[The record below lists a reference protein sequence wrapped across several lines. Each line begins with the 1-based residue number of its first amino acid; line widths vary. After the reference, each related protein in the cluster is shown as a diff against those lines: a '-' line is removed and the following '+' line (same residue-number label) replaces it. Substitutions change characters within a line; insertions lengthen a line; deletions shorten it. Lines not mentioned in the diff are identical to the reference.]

1 MTVVSIIIIIVA
13 TLFLSALFSG
23 MEIAYVSANRLRME
37 LNSKRYRFSAP
48 IVSYLL
54 KRPSQYISTMLIGNN
69 IALVIYGIIMEIT
82 LAPWFYH
89 WTDNSFVVLLLQTI
103 ISTFIILLFA
113 EFLPKVVFSQNANT
127 YLRIF
132 AVPIFIFYLL
142 FFPIAI
148 FIIGISNLILRL
160 FGIKSQH
167 HNQLTYGKID
177 LDYLV
182 NEYRETDQQDD
193 ENNLRI
199 FQNALDF
206 STITLRECIVP
217 RTEIEA
223 LPITANIDELKE
235 RFIES
240 GYSKIIIYE
249 ENIDK
254 IIGYVHSSYL
264 FKNPKTIK
272 EILLPISIVP
282 ETKPAKDLLSELL
295 AEKKSIAMVV
305 DEFGGTAGIITMED
319 IIEEIT
325 GEIEDEYDVQEL
337 TEKKISD
344 TEFLF
349 SGRTEIDYIN
359 QTYSLNIPESDSYE
373 TLAGFILQNHHHIP
387 KKNEEIT
394 ISPFRFIIEKVS
406 NVKIELVRLFVDK

>member
-1 MTVVSIIIIIVA
+1 
-13 TLFLSALFSG
+13 
-23 MEIAYVSANRLRME
+23 
-37 LNSKRYRFSAP
+37 
-48 IVSYLL
+48 
-54 KRPSQYISTMLIGNN
+54 
-69 IALVIYGIIMEIT
+69 
-82 LAPWFYH
+82 
-89 WTDNSFVVLLLQTI
+89 
-103 ISTFIILLFA
+103 
-113 EFLPKVVFSQNANT
+113 
-127 YLRIF
+127 
-132 AVPIFIFYLL
+132 
-142 FFPIAI
+142 
-148 FIIGISNLILRL
+148 
-160 FGIKSQH
+160 
-167 HNQLTYGKID
+167 

>member
-23 MEIAYVSANRLRME
+23 MEIAYISANRLRME

>member
-89 WTDNSFVVLLLQTI
+89 WTNNSFVVLLLQTI

>member
-1 MTVVSIIIIIVA
+1 M
-13 TLFLSALFSG
+13 
-23 MEIAYVSANRLRME
+23 
-37 LNSKRYRFSAP
+37 
-48 IVSYLL
+48 LL
-54 KRPSQYISTMLIGNN
+54 GNN
-69 IALVIYGIIMEIT
+69 AAVVIYGLIMATILDPVLKTIIVSET
-82 LAPWFYH
+82 W
-89 WTDNSFVVLLLQTI
+89 VLTLQTI

>member
-1 MTVVSIIIIIVA
+1 
-13 TLFLSALFSG
+13 
-23 MEIAYVSANRLRME
+23 
-37 LNSKRYRFSAP
+37 
-48 IVSYLL
+48 
-54 KRPSQYISTMLIGNN
+54 MLIGNN

-89 WTDNSFVVLLLQTI
+89 WTNNSFVVLLLQTI